1 MAPTKHFLLLSTSGA
16 NAQQQIIDM
25 LGSTSWIEE
34 VSTMETTTKTAELIA
49 HLRGTTMVAKLGSVD
64 GVMLPDTIRQ
74 AAGLA
79 VGDMLYAEVLDEGAG
94 EFRVRLRKIDPDQAW
109 IWTPEWQAKLQEAYD
124 DLAAGRSTIHYSDEA
139 FLAALDERS
148 KHADP

>member
-1 MAPTKHFLLLSTSGA
+1 
-16 NAQQQIIDM
+16 
-25 LGSTSWIEE
+25 
-34 VSTMETTTKTAELIA
+34 METTTKTAELIA

-139 FLAALDERS
+139 FLAALNERS